1 MDVSFSEDKFVVM
14 IENLSWDPVKVAK
27 DIAEDISFTSHN
39 ITSQALYASSC
50 LQFFNAILRNIGP
63 LIKLKGSSDAVSAFT
78 STTVEDEVLGSL
90 VTGNIMKMS
99 WCLKNFRK
107 KNLEPIE
114 RCFSGLRVGLYDRI
128 LQNTFFFNKTR
139 YVEGSSFG
147 TAF

>member
-27 DIAEDISFTSHN
+27 DIAEDIPISTHN
-39 ITSQALYASSC
+39 ITSQALHASRC
-50 LQFFNAILRNIGP
+50 LRFFNAILRNIGP
-63 LIKLKGSSDAVSAFT
+63 LIKLKGSSDKASAFT
-78 STTVEDEVLGSL
+78 STTVEDEALGSL
-90 VTGNIMKMS
+90 VTGNIIKMS
-99 WCLKNFRK
+99 RCKEDFR
-107 KNLEPIE
+107 IT

-128 LQNTFFFNKTR
+128 LQNTFFFNKTT